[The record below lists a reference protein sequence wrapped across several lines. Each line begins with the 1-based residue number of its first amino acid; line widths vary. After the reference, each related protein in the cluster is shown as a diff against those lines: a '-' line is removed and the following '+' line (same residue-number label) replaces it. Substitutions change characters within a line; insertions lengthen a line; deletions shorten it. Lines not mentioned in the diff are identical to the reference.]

1 MSDVLSQSEIDALL
15 NALSAGDDTSAAAA
29 PEPEPEQV
37 RVYDFRTANK
47 FYKEQMRTLNIVF
60 DSFAYLLSTKLTG
73 LLHANCNIEVISV
86 EEQSFGEFNNSL
98 PTPVFLA
105 VIEMEPLQGSIL
117 LEISSALVYAFISR
131 LFGGTADYGTGADKS
146 FTEIEMS
153 IMEHVVRQI
162 MSVLKESWSKI
173 IDVKPVVKRIESSP
187 QFTQIAAMTEPA
199 AIITMMGKVD
209 EIEGVIGICI
219 PHYALQ
225 SVSKQLSAVNM
236 ALAETTKANKEL
248 ESQHHNIKE
257 QIENTYVNIGVTFND
272 TDALLREIL
281 SMRPG
286 DVIRLN
292 HPITE
297 YVNVNVEALQK
308 FKGVIGTD
316 HHQYAVQI
324 ASVINSPEEKERAA
338 SE

>member
-15 NALSAGDDTSAAAA
+15 NALSSGGDA
-29 PEPEPEQV
+29 PTEEEPAEETQQV

-47 FYKEQMRTLNIVF
+47 FYKEQMRTLNVVF

-73 LLHANCNIEVISV
+73 LLHTTCNVEVISV

-98 PTPVFLA
+98 PTPVILA

-117 LEISSALVYAFISR
+117 MQISSSLVYAFISR
-131 LFGGTADYGTGADKS
+131 LFGGVADYGPGTDKS

-153 IMEHVVRQI
+153 IMENVVHQI
-162 MSVLKESWSKI
+162 MSVLKEAWAKI
-173 IDVKPVVKRIESSP
+173 VDVKPVVKRIESSP

-199 AIITMMGKVD
+199 AIVTMMATID
-209 EIEGVIGICI
+209 QIEGVIGLCI
-219 PHYALQ
+219 PHYAIQ
-225 SVSKQLSAVNM
+225 SIAKQLSAVNM
-236 ALAETTKANKEL
+236 ALAETSKHTKEMA
-248 ESQHHNIKE
+248 SQHQNIKE
-257 QIENTYVNIGVTFND
+257 QIENTYVNVGVTFNE
-272 TDALLREIL
+272 TNALLREIL

-292 HPITE
+292 HPISE
-297 YVNVNVEALQK
+297 YVNVNVESLYK

-324 ASVINSPEEKERAA
+324 ASVMDSPEEKETA